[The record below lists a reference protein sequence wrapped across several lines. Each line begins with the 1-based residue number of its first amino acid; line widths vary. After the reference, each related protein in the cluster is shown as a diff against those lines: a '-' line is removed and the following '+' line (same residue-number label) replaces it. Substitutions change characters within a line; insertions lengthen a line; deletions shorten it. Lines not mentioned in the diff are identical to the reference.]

1 MHELHALQRPDD
13 ASHALRSWH
22 PFTPKASET
31 LQPIGFAA
39 AQAGLDYESEV
50 MGAMHRAQRLCHDV
64 LFGVMAS
71 GRAAVRRRRLCGVGA
86 GCTRT

>member
-13 ASHALRSWH
+13 ASHARSWH

-64 LFGVMAS
+64 LFGVTAS

>member
-13 ASHALRSWH
+13 ASHARSWH

-31 LQPIGFAA
+31 LQPIGFAV

-50 MGAMHRAQRLCHDV
+50 IARCTAHSACAMMCSFA
-64 LFGVMAS
+64 
-71 GRAAVRRRRLCGVGA
+71 
-86 GCTRT
+86 